1 MSRNT
6 SFKYVGSP
14 DRVVP
19 CRYRRPDTGGC
30 KIALAGAPHGSG
42 GCPGRIDGTCP
53 FSAGEPLPYAVDL
66 FERED
71 PPDLIPVV
79 SVTITRAERPTAL
92 CGKPRT
98 FSSFEQASAWLWS
111 QAGTLPKTGGY
122 DKHDFLVTWADGETY
137 SGQLAC
143 RAPGTPSDPDLDV
156 RQHILNFARFFGG
169 LQCPPHLSQAQYEE
183 YLDRE
188 ERAYPGARE
197 DFRKFIRERLQG
209 SVAEGEEE

>member
-1 MSRNT
+1 MSWNT

-79 SVTITRAERPTAL
+79 SVTITRAEGPTAL

-111 QAGTLPKTGGY
+111 QAGTLPKTGG
-122 DKHDFLVTWADGETY
+122 
-137 SGQLAC
+137 
-143 RAPGTPSDPDLDV
+143 
-156 RQHILNFARFFGG
+156 
-169 LQCPPHLSQAQYEE
+169 
-183 YLDRE
+183 DR
-188 ERAYPGARE
+188 
-197 DFRKFIRERLQG
+197 K
-209 SVAEGEEE
+209 SVV